1 MRAYRILSVLL
12 LPLLLLSGCS
22 TSNNSPQEAGIKV
35 YTSFYAMYDFA
46 RIIGGDKAQITNA
59 VPAGSE
65 PHDWEPKA
73 SDMAE
78 ISECDLFIYH
88 GSGMDDW
95 AKDISTLSESAKIVE
110 ASDGIPE
117 LGGDPHMWLD
127 PQLAMIEIENICAG
141 FELADPENADYY
153 RANLADAL
161 SRLKTL
167 DSSFQTRLS
176 ACPKKDIV
184 VSHQAYGYLCD
195 AYGLT
200 QVSISGLQGE
210 GDASPSRIAEIV
222 ELMKTN
228 NIGYVFFEP
237 LKNSDITAPIVRETG
252 AETLELDPF
261 EGNTEDE
268 DYFTVMGRNL
278 DNLELA
284 LK

>member
-1 MRAYRILSVLL
+1 
-12 LPLLLLSGCS
+12 
-22 TSNNSPQEAGIKV
+22 
-35 YTSFYAMYDFA
+35 
-46 RIIGGDKAQITNA
+46 
-59 VPAGSE
+59 
-65 PHDWEPKA
+65 
-73 SDMAE
+73 
-78 ISECDLFIYH
+78 
-88 GSGMDDW
+88 
-95 AKDISTLSESAKIVE
+95 
-110 ASDGIPE
+110 
-117 LGGDPHMWLD
+117 MWLD

-222 ELMKTN
+222 ELM
-228 NIGYVFFEP
+228 
-237 LKNSDITAPIVRETG
+237 
-252 AETLELDPF
+252 
-261 EGNTEDE
+261 
-268 DYFTVMGRNL
+268 
-278 DNLELA
+278 
-284 LK
+284 